1 MGKVLQIFWD
11 RRELGN
17 FKASFT
23 ASSPPP
29 SSSSSSS
36 ELSVF

>member
-23 ASSPPP
+23 ASS
-29 SSSSSSS
+29 SSSK
-36 ELSVF
+36 LSVF

>member
-11 RRELGN
+11 RRRELGN

-23 ASSPPP
+23 ASPPP
-29 SSSSSSS
+29 SSSSK
-36 ELSVF
+36 LSVF

>member
-1 MGKVLQIFWD
+1 MGTVLQIFWD

-23 ASSPPP
+23 ASS
-29 SSSSSSS
+29 SSSSK
-36 ELSVF
+36 LSVF